1 MKNTFVILFF
11 AVLLTA
17 CVSTPTNVG
26 TSDYNDAKYTLHYN
40 MGIARLSG
48 NEPSFAMEEF
58 LAAEKYK
65 KVPELYFSMGQACY
79 MLKRYDLAISYFDKS
94 LSIDKNYSSSYVG
107 KGIVLRELGR
117 YDEAIAEFNKALD
130 NILFHEPEKAYYN
143 IALTYLA
150 MKDQEKAVTY
160 FKSTI
165 QIKEDFLP
173 PYYQLALVYLSL
185 KDYEGVAEITKRL
198 LGYAPDSPDAH
209 LLLGKAY
216 LKLNKAMSADAEFKE
231 VIRLSPDSDSA
242 REAQVLLMGG
252 DN

>member
-1 MKNTFVILFF
+1 
-11 AVLLTA
+11 
-17 CVSTPTNVG
+17 
-26 TSDYNDAKYTLHYN
+26 
-40 MGIARLSG
+40 
-48 NEPSFAMEEF
+48 MEEF

-65 KVPELYFSMGQACY
+65 KVPELYFSMGQACF

-107 KGIVLRELGR
+107 KGVVLRELGR
-117 YDEAIAEFNKALD
+117 YEEAIGEFNKALE

-150 MKDQEKAVTY
+150 MKDQENAITY

-165 QIKEDFLP
+165 QVKQDFLP
-173 PYYQLALVYLSL
+173 PYYQLALVYMSL
-185 KDYEGVAEITKRL
+185 KNYEAAAEITKQL
-198 LGYAPDSPDAH
+198 LNYAPASPEAH

-216 LKLNKAMSADAEFKE
+216 LKLKKVASADVEFKE

-242 REAQVLLMGG
+242 REAQVLLMEG